1 MARQLPK
8 SLVGLL
14 NDALV
19 ETPPGRSIWVALSG
33 GLDSSLLLAIA
44 VDVCRK
50 AQRPLRALHVNHALQ
65 PAADAFEAHCLA
77 LCASFDVPLT
87 LARLKVE
94 RQGEGLEGAARR
106 ARLAAFQQHIPL
118 GDTLWLAQHQNDQ
131 AETLLLAAMRG
142 SGVRGLAAMP
152 YRREWQGITLLRPWL
167 DVSRQQIAET
177 ARAMQLAWCEDPT
190 NRDVTLDRNLLR
202 HQVMPLL
209 EARWPAASR
218 ALSQSARLAGE
229 ADQLLAAYAAEELQ
243 TLHGRDGSLDVAAL
257 RLRERPRQR
266 LLVRSHCQQSD
277 LPTPPRKRLESL
289 LDQLA
294 AAADA
299 QVRVTWPG
307 AEARV
312 WRGRLY
318 IMPPLERLAPWQTQ
332 WDGQPGIETPLGPLR
347 LSLKTAQP
355 VTLRWRR
362 GGEVIR
368 LAERGRREIKR
379 LLQETQL
386 PPWQRDRLILVMHE
400 EECLGVVQ
408 LPATLLW
415 RAQDATFV

>member
-1 MARQLPK
+1 M
-8 SLVGLL
+8 
-14 NDALV
+14 
-19 ETPPGRSIWVALSG
+19 
-33 GLDSSLLLAIA
+33 
-44 VDVCRK
+44 
-50 AQRPLRALHVNHALQ
+50 
-65 PAADAFEAHCLA
+65 
-77 LCASFDVPLT
+77 
-87 LARLKVE
+87 
-94 RQGEGLEGAARR
+94 
-106 ARLAAFQQHIPL
+106 
-118 GDTLWLAQHQNDQ
+118 
-131 AETLLLAAMRG
+131 
-142 SGVRGLAAMP
+142 
-152 YRREWQGITLLRPWL
+152 
-167 DVSRQQIAET
+167 
-177 ARAMQLAWCEDPT
+177 
-190 NRDVTLDRNLLR
+190 
-202 HQVMPLL
+202 
-209 EARWPAASR
+209 
-218 ALSQSARLAGE
+218 
-229 ADQLLAAYAAEELQ
+229 
-243 TLHGRDGSLDVAAL
+243 
-257 RLRERPRQR
+257 
-266 LLVRSHCQQSD
+266 
-277 LPTPPRKRLESL
+277 
-289 LDQLA
+289 DQLA